1 MVARVSPE
9 WEAWYA
15 NGGWIR
21 GTHTALIKLMV
32 RFVTEAEK
40 LLELGPGSGGNINAV
55 QELDFPYYGIEG
67 SPTAVKLLHEH
78 FPELRDNI
86 VVGDFTDDHPFGNGF
101 DVVIDRASV
110 PHNDADS
117 IRRCLD
123 IVWETLKPG
132 GLFISS
138 DWFSTQHSE
147 FARGKALNANARTD
161 YQDGQFAGIGIVHF
175 SDERDLVDLFAK
187 FEPVSL
193 EERVV
198 RRVPASAFLR
208 RGQVMY
214 DYVSPAFDG
223 MEYRSAVW
231 DIVVRRPK

>member
-1 MVARVSPE
+1 MSLSPE

-15 NGGWIR
+15 NGNCVR
-21 GTHTALIKLMV
+21 GTNTALVKLIV
-32 RFVTEAEK
+32 RFVKEAEK
-40 LLELGPGSGGNINAV
+40 VLELGTGSGGNIAPM
-55 QELDFPYYGIEG
+55 QELGFPYYGIEG
-67 SPTAVKLLHEH
+67 SQTAVAVLHET
-78 FPELRDNI
+78 FPDLKDRI

-110 PHNDADS
+110 PHNDSKA

-123 IVWETLKPG
+123 IAWETLKPG

-147 FARGKALNANARTD
+147 FARGEAVDANARTG
-161 YQDGQFAGIGIVHF
+161 YQNGQFAGIGIVHF
-175 SDERDLVDLFAK
+175 SDERDLVELFAK

-193 EERVV
+193 EERIV
-198 RRVPASAFLR
+198 RRVAASGFLR
-208 RGQVMY
+208 RGQMMQ
-214 DYVSPAFDG
+214 DYVSTAFNG

-231 DIVVRRPK
+231 DIVVRRPR